1 MRTLNNIDHSG
12 KTNATLL
19 FTPEN
24 RSMLGDVEGDVWW
37 KSNFVMQRRA
47 TWWPNEYNKL
57 DQSKLCLSAIQFP
70 LQFMTKARRKVLNN
84 HYQLVELKKQNL
96 PERQAWSLCLLSAN
110 WQCHWFD
117 TTPATP
123 TNDNNIAVSSGR
135 SSHNSPTLRKKSK
148 DKIQNRDGICLQRRW
163 EASLKMYQENKI
175 YSLIRLY
182 AKY

>member
-1 MRTLNNIDHSG
+1 MQHCCSHLRTE
-12 KTNATLL
+12 ACWV
-19 FTPEN
+19 
-24 RSMLGDVEGDVWW
+24 ML
-37 KSNFVMQRRA
+37 KVMFDGNQISSCNVVQHGGQTSTTSWTRVSCASPRFSFRFNL
-47 TWWPNEYNKL
+47 WP
-57 DQSKLCLSAIQFP
+57 
-70 LQFMTKARRKVLNN
+70 KARRKVVNN

-110 WQCHWFD
+110 GQCHWFD